1 MGCILSCGPLPPVI
15 ELEDKS
21 ISKRQSPKNVGTPT
35 RISKLPEPIN
45 NKTSLISDVTELF
58 ENAKIDEDNEI
69 LKLYNSDY
77 ALFLSGT
84 FTNNFI
90 CKKKALYDL
99 FNTNNIAYLN
109 HNEKN
114 NIITMIKIYNHKITD
129 NKYKIIEKIDDMMK
143 QSIQLYIHKPI
154 FFYNNTIDAD
164 VLYKKISFAKKEIF
178 IPFDLY
184 VIKKM
189 EYKIKNFCQITEK
202 LGVEKIKIT
211 YDSNFIDK
219 KILKMNIK
227 SCEIESGGEKS
238 SNEEKS
244 DELSITLNYPKKNQN
259 YAINLN
265 KYDLKKQIMEENTF
279 LISNEEYMA
288 DIDLQYL
295 LDSRC
300 DNFITNYNTTFKISR
315 INEFETSLFTKMND
329 YGLMIANY
337 SNISQFIEIAISIKF
352 INVYDNVSI
361 IDGTNINPEKYGF
374 INLCNFLKEETKK
387 DDKQEV
393 IHDLRPYMK
402 IKNFLNIHIKAIQ
415 KKIINTSLKWEWD
428 NRLKLV
434 SLFNDIIHFNFDN
447 DELTTLFYVAFNDN
461 LNYVTF
467 VNFRNIIIK
476 GLDNYN
482 SILSNKDLIIT
493 KYYFTSYQIH
503 DIYYQQYLLVEKLKH
518 ITNKCFNEFTNNMY
532 VKSKT
537 VQIANKFIHKKM
549 KDIDVIKELLE
560 DAIIK
565 SYSYKYGIAYCKDET
580 PNLIHESNVY
590 DNNNIFDD
598 NISVQLNPD
607 NIDNQQFIYDTDN

>member
-1 MGCILSCGPLPPVI
+1 MGCMQSYVQVPERLCSARLKEQGTLNVPPVI
-15 ELEDKS
+15 ELEEYDKS
-21 ISKRQSPKNVGTPT
+21 ISKRRNTNNIESATHSIK
-35 RISKLPEPIN
+35 KIN
-45 NKTSLISDVTELF
+45 NNTTSLISDVTVLF

-90 CKKKALYDL
+90 CKKKALYNL
-99 FNTNNIAYLN
+99 FTTNNIAYLN

-114 NIITMIKIYNHKITD
+114 NIITMIKIYNYKITD
-129 NKYKIIEKIDDMMK
+129 NKYKIIEKTDDMMK

-238 SNEEKS
+238 SSEEKS
-244 DELSITLNYPKKNQN
+244 DELSITLIYPKKNQN

-315 INEFETSLFTKMND
+315 INEFETSLFTKMNE
-329 YGLMIANY
+329 YGLEIANN

-374 INLCNFLKEETKK
+374 INLCNFIKEEIKK
-387 DDKQEV
+387 DEDKQE
-393 IHDLRPYMK
+393 IMQDMRPYRK
-402 IKNFLNIHIKAIQ
+402 IKSFLNIHIKAIQ

-428 NRLKLV
+428 NRLKIV
-434 SLFNDIIHFNFDN
+434 SLFNDIVNFNF
-447 DELTTLFYVAFNDN
+447 FN
-461 LNYVTF
+461 
-467 VNFRNIIIK
+467 
-476 GLDNYN
+476 
-482 SILSNKDLIIT
+482 S
-493 KYYFTSYQIH
+493 
-503 DIYYQQYLLVEKLKH
+503 
-518 ITNKCFNEFTNNMY
+518 
-532 VKSKT
+532 
-537 VQIANKFIHKKM
+537 
-549 KDIDVIKELLE
+549 
-560 DAIIK
+560 
-565 SYSYKYGIAYCKDET
+565 
-580 PNLIHESNVY
+580 
-590 DNNNIFDD
+590 
-598 NISVQLNPD
+598 
-607 NIDNQQFIYDTDN
+607 